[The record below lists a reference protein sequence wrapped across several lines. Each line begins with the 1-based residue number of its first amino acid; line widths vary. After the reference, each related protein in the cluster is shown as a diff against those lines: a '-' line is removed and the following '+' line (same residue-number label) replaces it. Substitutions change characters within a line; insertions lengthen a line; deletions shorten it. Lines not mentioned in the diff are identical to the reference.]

1 MQIDSRKIAVEKDK
15 NKKAMKVSIQ
25 SQIMLKSNS
34 VYRQSGFYN
43 SLSGFKQNKVTGI
56 LKELDNLKNPAAWEE
71 VKNKLMDES
80 ERMDRLPDPKYHKK
94 IS

>member
-1 MQIDSRKIAVEKDK
+1 MI
-15 NKKAMKVSIQ
+15 
-25 SQIMLKSNS
+25 
-34 VYRQSGFYN
+34 
-43 SLSGFKQNKVTGI
+43 
-56 LKELDNLKNPAAWEE
+56 KELENLKNPVAWDE